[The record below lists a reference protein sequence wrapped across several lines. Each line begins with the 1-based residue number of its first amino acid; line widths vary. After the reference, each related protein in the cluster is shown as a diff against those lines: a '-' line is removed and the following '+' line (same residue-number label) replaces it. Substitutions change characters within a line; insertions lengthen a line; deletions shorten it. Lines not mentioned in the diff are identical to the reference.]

1 MAQYVD
7 IMTDAG
13 FKAVFQDKQVT
24 IKFLNAA
31 LAGERQIK
39 DITYLDKEIK
49 PETVENR
56 TIIFDLLCED
66 VSGAKFILE
75 MQNCPQH
82 YFFNRGFYYLCR
94 MVARQGQIG
103 KQWQYRLLPI
113 YGVYFLN
120 FKLPEFTD
128 FRTDVVLANE
138 RTGKVFNEIKMKQ
151 IYISFPLFSLS
162 KEECKSSFERWIYT
176 LKNMNLFEQSPFKE
190 EQETF
195 LRLLDVANVNS
206 LSEKERAIYEE
217 NLKNYRDWYATIDY
231 AQTEGIEKGMQKG
244 IEKGRQEEKLQI
256 ARKMK
261 EQGLDSEL
269 IAQCSG
275 LSVEDYNPNQPIRFN
290 SIRAASIHYPEETAR
305 ITFVHSR
312 YLESV
317 IKIQRN
323 KETDDCSAPHPLLLA
338 LDRIGDLL
346 FISPIQQ

>member
-49 PETVENR
+49 PEIVENR

-75 MQNCPQH
+75 MQNCPQY

-231 AQTEGIEKGMQKG
+231 AQTEGIEKGMQEGMQKG

-256 ARKMK
+256 AQKMK

-275 LSVEDYNPNQPIRFN
+275 LSVEDIERL
-290 SIRAASIHYPEETAR
+290 YPESTDSIQFDPGR
-305 ITFVHSR
+305 FLPLSGGNGPDYFRTFTIPR
-312 YLESV
+312 
-317 IKIQRN
+317 KRN
-323 KETDDCSAPHPLLLA
+323 
-338 LDRIGDLL
+338 
-346 FISPIQQ
+346 

>member
-138 RTGKVFNEIKMKQ
+138 RTGGTGDL
-151 IYISFPLFSLS
+151 PSLTGRGERQLTQRKRTCDLRGKP
-162 KEECKSSFERWIYT
+162 KE
-176 LKNMNLFEQSPFKE
+176 L
-190 EQETF
+190 
-195 LRLLDVANVNS
+195 
-206 LSEKERAIYEE
+206 
-217 NLKNYRDWYATIDY
+217 
-231 AQTEGIEKGMQKG
+231 
-244 IEKGRQEEKLQI
+244 
-256 ARKMK
+256 
-261 EQGLDSEL
+261 
-269 IAQCSG
+269 SG
-275 LSVEDYNPNQPIRFN
+275 LVCDHRLRTNGR
-290 SIRAASIHYPEETAR
+290 
-305 ITFVHSR
+305 
-312 YLESV
+312 
-317 IKIQRN
+317 
-323 KETDDCSAPHPLLLA
+323 D
-338 LDRIGDLL
+338 
-346 FISPIQQ
+346 

>member
-39 DITYLDKEIK
+39 DITYLDKETK
-49 PETVENR
+49 PEIVENR

-75 MQNCPQH
+75 MQNCPQY

-244 IEKGRQEEKLQI
+244 I
-256 ARKMK
+256 
-261 EQGLDSEL
+261 
-269 IAQCSG
+269 
-275 LSVEDYNPNQPIRFN
+275 
-290 SIRAASIHYPEETAR
+290 
-305 ITFVHSR
+305 
-312 YLESV
+312 
-317 IKIQRN
+317 
-323 KETDDCSAPHPLLLA
+323 
-338 LDRIGDLL
+338 
-346 FISPIQQ
+346 

>member
-49 PETVENR
+49 PEIVENR

-138 RTGKVFNEIKMKQ
+138 
-151 IYISFPLFSLS
+151 PLPNIFH
-162 KEECKSSFERWIYT
+162 
-176 LKNMNLFEQSPFKE
+176 
-190 EQETF
+190 
-195 LRLLDVANVNS
+195 
-206 LSEKERAIYEE
+206 
-217 NLKNYRDWYATIDY
+217 
-231 AQTEGIEKGMQKG
+231 
-244 IEKGRQEEKLQI
+244 
-256 ARKMK
+256 
-261 EQGLDSEL
+261 
-269 IAQCSG
+269 
-275 LSVEDYNPNQPIRFN
+275 NP
-290 SIRAASIHYPEETAR
+290 
-305 ITFVHSR
+305 
-312 YLESV
+312 
-317 IKIQRN
+317 
-323 KETDDCSAPHPLLLA
+323 
-338 LDRIGDLL
+338 
-346 FISPIQQ
+346 

>member
-231 AQTEGIEKGMQKG
+231 AQTEGIEKGMQEGMQKGMQKG
-244 IEKGRQEEKLQI
+244 IEKGIEAVK
-256 ARKMK
+256 RK
-261 EQGLDSEL
+261 
-269 IAQCSG
+269 
-275 LSVEDYNPNQPIRFN
+275 N
-290 SIRAASIHYPEETAR
+290 SR
-305 ITFVHSR
+305 
-312 YLESV
+312 
-317 IKIQRN
+317 
-323 KETDDCSAPHPLLLA
+323 
-338 LDRIGDLL
+338 
-346 FISPIQQ
+346 